1 MYGEVPIN
9 PAFGYGP
16 HRCIGSHKARLRA
29 LTTMEEMLRRLP
41 DIRLPAGQG
50 PTCFHSTVTQDMLTL
65 PVECT
70 PGAKEGDAS

>member
-1 MYGEVPIN
+1 
-9 PAFGYGP
+9 
-16 HRCIGSHKARLRA
+16 
-29 LTTMEEMLRRLP
+29 MEEMLRRLP

-50 PTCFHSTVTQDMLTL
+50 PTFFHSTVTQDMLTL